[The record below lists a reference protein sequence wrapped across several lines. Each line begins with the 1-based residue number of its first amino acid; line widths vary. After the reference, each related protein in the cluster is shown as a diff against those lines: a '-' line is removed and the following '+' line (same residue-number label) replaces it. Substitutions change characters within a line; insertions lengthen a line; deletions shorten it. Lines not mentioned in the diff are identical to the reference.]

1 MPVRQSLQVCT
12 LTLATLEEW
21 HITCDVLGTKVTVT
35 TKSYCGHDGK
45 GCAPKLKSKEGALLV
60 NGLPFAPGGGPEQK

>member
-1 MPVRQSLQVCT
+1 
-12 LTLATLEEW
+12 
-21 HITCDVLGTKVTVT
+21 LGTKVTVT
-35 TKSYCGHDGK
+35 TKSYCEHDGK